1 MSYEAKEWVN
11 GELITADKLNHME
24 DGIASAGGGV
34 ELFVVTF
41 SQPEFGGAVT
51 ADKTYAEIHE
61 ALQQGKAVSGILNRV
76 NGMLIYP
83 LHMCEDPSGIQG
95 FCVKPCFE
103 NGAVTKFE
111 VKAVGILPNGD
122 IYISDGEKQ

>member
-24 DGIASAGGGV
+24 DGIASAGGV
-34 ELFVVTF
+34 EPFVVTF
-41 SQPEFGGAVT
+41 SQSEFGGAVT

-61 ALQQGKAVSGILNRV
+61 ALQQGKVVSGILNRV

-83 LHMCEDPSGIQG
+83 LDMCEEPSGIQG
-95 FCVKPCFE
+95 FCVKPYFE

-111 VKAVGILPNGD
+111 VKAVSILPNGD
-122 IYISDGEKQ
+122 IYVSDYEKQ

>member
-1 MSYEAKEWVN
+1 MSYEKQTWAC
-11 GELITADKLNHME
+11 GDTITADKLNHME
-24 DGIASAGGGV
+24 DGIANAGGGV
-34 ELFVVTF
+34 EPFVVTF

-83 LHMCEDPSGIQG
+83 LDMCEDPSGIQG
-95 FCVKPCFE
+95 FCVKPYFE

-111 VKAVGILPNGD
+111 VKAVSISPNGD
-122 IYISDGEKQ
+122 IYVSDYEKQ